1 MEPRTSA
8 LGSQVSP
15 LQRETSETSLEH
27 GRELSTGWTEWQGER
42 GSDMQAGSSFCFPFT
57 APPVSQRT
65 PGTGFTAS
73 TEMSRRVKTGMYNL
87 QLCVSGTEEEAFI

>member
-8 LGSQVSP
+8 LGSQIFP

-42 GSDMQAGSSFCFPFT
+42 GSEMQAGSSFGFPIT
-57 APPVSQRT
+57 APPISQHT
-65 PGTGFTAS
+65 PGTGFTV
-73 TEMSRRVKTGMYNL
+73 RV
-87 QLCVSGTEEEAFI
+87 QR